1 MVPSSNQQETTM
13 KQLTRVIILCAALGA
28 SSAWSQDKPGA
39 VTAAEVETV
48 VTVRGVN
55 QQERT
60 VTVEG
65 PEGDVVTFKVPD
77 ESQNLDQVYAGAK
90 FKVRYLQAVAVGVVP
105 EGGEPSAEAVETV
118 EMAPKGATPG
128 GIIARVTQI
137 TGKVE
142 GIDQDTRTLSVR
154 GPSGELRRFAV
165 SEDIENLDQLQV
177 GDTVGLRVTEAMA
190 MEMLQQQ

>member
-1 MVPSSNQQETTM
+1 M
-13 KQLTRVIILCAALGA
+13 KQVTCVVILCAALGVSA
-28 SSAWSQDKPGA
+28 AWSQDKPGA

-65 PEGDVVTFKVPD
+65 PDGDVMTFKVPD

-90 FKVRYLQAVAVGVVP
+90 FKVRYLQAVAVGVLP
-105 EGGEPSAEAVETV
+105 EGGAPGAGAVETV

-128 GIIARVTQI
+128 GVIARVTQI
-137 TGKVE
+137 TGTVE
-142 GIDQDTRTLSVR
+142 EIDLDTRTVSVR
-154 GPSGELRRFAV
+154 GPEGELRRFAV
-165 SEDIENLDQLQV
+165 SDDVENLDKLQV

-190 MEMLQQQ
+190 MEMMQQQ